1 MQPMIVQKRSIIRN
15 QLLAAGQMSY
25 KAYIFFM
32 IALCIPDIP
41 ASFSAIKSAPS
52 AVAQA
57 QDLDEVVHGTGC
69 ATRQ

>member
-1 MQPMIVQKRSIIRN
+1 
-15 QLLAAGQMSY
+15 MSY